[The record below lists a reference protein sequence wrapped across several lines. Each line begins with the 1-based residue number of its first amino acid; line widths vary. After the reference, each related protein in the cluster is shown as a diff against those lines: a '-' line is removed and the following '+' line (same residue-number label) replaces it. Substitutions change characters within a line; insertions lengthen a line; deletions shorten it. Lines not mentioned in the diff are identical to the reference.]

1 MKRSNFKS
9 GLINISKTQSLT
21 IFSQESCGYVT
32 QKCDLVCGL
41 SVETSLMYAASLSLG
56 NKVAHYVKVI
66 LLLSLVLY

>member
-1 MKRSNFKS
+1 M
-9 GLINISKTQSLT
+9 
-21 IFSQESCGYVT
+21 T

-66 LLLSLVLY
+66 LLLSLVLYQISL